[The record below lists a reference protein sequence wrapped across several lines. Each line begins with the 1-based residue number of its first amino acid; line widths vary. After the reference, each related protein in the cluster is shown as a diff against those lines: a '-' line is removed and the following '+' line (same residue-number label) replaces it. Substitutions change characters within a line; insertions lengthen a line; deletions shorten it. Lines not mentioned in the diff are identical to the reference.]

1 MKAKLVVSVGFAIAF
16 AAGLVVGLWMRQP
29 AIAAA
34 VAQQQKDERSWL
46 ARELNLDAAK
56 GEEVKRIWS
65 DAMRSSSRER
75 DEERRRQLRKER
87 DEAVAAL
94 IRPSEK
100 AAYDRVMVEYV
111 ERNNLISKERSAAF
125 EDAVER
131 TKAILTPEQ
140 RAKYEELLKK
150 REQERG
156 GNSSGH
162 GRWTGDRATTRAA
175 SDKP

>member
-1 MKAKLVVSVGFAIAF
+1 MKAKLVVSIGFAIAF

-29 AIAAA
+29 AIAS
-34 VAQQQKDERSWL
+34 VAQSKDDRSWL

-65 DAMRSSSRER
+65 EAMKSSSREQ
-75 DEERRRQLRKER
+75 DEARRRALRKER
-87 DEAVAAL
+87 DDAIAAM
-94 IRPSEK
+94 IRPDDK
-100 AAYDRVMVEYV
+100 TAYETVMHVYND
-111 ERNNLISKERSAAF
+111 RNNEISRERAAAF
-125 EDAVER
+125 DDAVER

-140 RAKYEELLKK
+140 RAKYDELLKK

-156 GNSSGH
+156 NNSGH
-162 GRWTGDRATTRAA
+162 GRWTGDRATTRPA